1 MRIDSGTG
9 NNAGSDPD
17 SASAPVRTVMPSGSD
32 LAASVPPRHREAGR
46 LVLTA
51 ARVESETLAR
61 QGDPLQAI
69 DLNTAK
75 RMRQRA
81 QADAPGYMA
90 EVGTGGE
97 LIPASI
103 MGENSRALELADTVR
118 DPNYIT
124 VDASR
129 DRLELANEAGALET
143 ALDAA
148 KSIDAGNSLEK
159 MLAHQLAAAH
169 RSAMKMSAE
178 INRRVDYLSTVR
190 GEEQERAN
198 IQATRLAGATARV
211 MSTFQQGLL
220 TLQRLRTGGQQVVT
234 VQHVQ
239 VNEGGQAVVAGTVGR
254 GSRKRET
261 RGAADGS

>member
-1 MRIDSGTG
+1 M
-9 NNAGSDPD
+9 
-17 SASAPVRTVMPSGSD
+17 
-32 LAASVPPRHREAGR
+32 
-46 LVLTA
+46 LTA
-51 ARVESETLAR
+51 ARVEIGSPTPR
-61 QGDPLQAI
+61 RGDPLRSI

-81 QADAPGYMA
+81 GADAPGYMA
-90 EVGTGGE
+90 EVGAGGE

-148 KSIDAGNSLEK
+148 ESIGAGNSLEK

-178 INRRVDYLSTVR
+178 MNRRVEYLAHVR

-198 IQATRLAGATARV
+198 IQATRLASASARMMTA
-211 MSTFQQGLL
+211 FQQGLL

-254 GSRKRET
+254 GSRKKKM

>member
-1 MRIDSGTG
+1 M
-9 NNAGSDPD
+9 
-17 SASAPVRTVMPSGSD
+17 
-32 LAASVPPRHREAGR
+32 
-46 LVLTA
+46 
-51 ARVESETLAR
+51 ETLAR
-61 QGDPLQAI
+61 RGDPLQAI

-81 QADAPGYMA
+81 EADAPGYMA
-90 EVGTGGE
+90 ELGTGSE

-118 DPNYIT
+118 DPNYVT

-148 KSIDAGNSLEK
+148 ESIGAGNSLEK

-178 INRRVDYLSTVR
+178 MNRRVEYLAHVR

-198 IQATRLAGATARV
+198 IQTTRLASASARMMTA
-211 MSTFQQGLL
+211 FQQGLL

-239 VNEGGQAVVAGTVGR
+239 VNEGGQAVVAGTMGR
-254 GSRKRET
+254 GSRKQKMRVLPMDRDADPRADTLMPADSGQEDFSLAEMDPDAAAAIKAIVT
-261 RGAADGS
+261 NPSLRAADVPGYVSN

>member
-1 MRIDSGTG
+1 MRSDSETA
-9 NNAGSDPD
+9 NNAGFDPD
-17 SASAPVRTVMPSGSD
+17 GAGAPVTRVKPSGSD

-51 ARVESETLAR
+51 ARIESETLAR
-61 QGDPLQAI
+61 PGDPLRAI
-69 DLNTAK
+69 DLNTAA
-75 RMRQRA
+75 RMRQRT

-148 KSIDAGNSLEK
+148 ESIGAGNSLEK
-159 MLAHQLAAAH
+159 MLAHQLTAAH

-178 INRRVDYLSTVR
+178 MNRRVEYLAHVR

-198 IQATRLAGATARV
+198 IQATRLASERAYDVDISAGASHPATAANGRPAGRHG
-211 MSTFQQGLL
+211 SACAGE
-220 TLQRLRTGGQQVVT
+220 RGRASRRCGHRRTGLS
-234 VQHVQ
+234 
-239 VNEGGQAVVAGTVGR
+239 EGEDAGR
-254 GSRKRET
+254 RR
-261 RGAADGS
+261 